1 MTYLSVM
8 RDPDP
13 GAAHEL
19 EVTEQVRGGRHA
31 RGRDR
36 FRRHYGV
43 PGPPLFPGDGGR
55 RRRRNRVLPVHADGG
70 EAGWLGA
77 ASAGCERGSVPRG
90 RGRHRALQQ
99 HELRDANE
107 AIEET
112 LLAGTYYVR
121 VQSQEAGE
129 NAHVVR
135 YGVSAPDADDLAALQ
150 QQSDTATNA
159 APAFGQQG
167 YESGTTRFTQTV
179 RASDGSET
187 VDTTVTVNVTDVEE
201 TADPPAAEEDE
212 ASSTL
217 DTVSEPGDGD
227 FSAATS
233 TSGRVV
239 VGETAT
245 GLRVRQT
252 TTTAPAQPSLLP
264 TGSILR
270 ASPPPRPACAF
281 LREIGTSAPLSIY

>member
-8 RDPDP
+8 RYPDP

-19 EVTEQVRGGRHA
+19 EVTDKFAADDTRAGATDFGDITEFQGPHFPLGTVDGDADGIEYYRFTLTEAKQVGLGL
-31 RGRDR
+31 
-36 FRRHYGV
+36 RRQDANAD
-43 PGPPLFPGDGGR
+43 LFLEDADGTVLYSSTNSGTPTRRSR
-55 RRRRNRVLPVHADGG
+55 RRC
-70 EAGWLGA
+70 
-77 ASAGCERGSVPRG
+77 SRGP
-90 RGRHRALQQ
+90 
-99 HELRDANE
+99 
-107 AIEET
+107 I
-112 LLAGTYYVR
+112 YVR

>member
-1 MTYLSVM
+1 MSDDFSSDINTIGTV
-8 RDPDP
+8 
-13 GAAHEL
+13 A
-19 EVTEQVRGGRHA
+19 VGGTA
-31 RGRDR
+31 EGNIETARDR
-36 FRRHYGV
+36 DWFAV
-43 PGPPLFPGDGGR
+43 ELVAGR
-55 RRRRNRVLPVHADGG
+55 EHQIDL
-70 EAGWLGA
+70 
-77 ASAGCERGSVPRG
+77 RGSATDDGTLSDPL
-90 RGRHRALQQ
+90 AL
-99 HELRDANE
+99 
-107 AIEET
+107 
-112 LLAGTYYVR
+112 
-121 VQSQEAGE
+121 
-129 NAHVVR
+129 
-135 YGVSAPDADDLAALQ
+135 
-150 QQSDTATNA
+150 
-159 APAFGQQG
+159 
-167 YESGTTRFTQTV
+167 TV

-212 ASSTL
+212 GSSTL

-270 ASPPPRPACAF
+270 ASPLPRPACAF